1 MVMTGQGNR
10 KAVKKECRIS
20 ARITKSERNLLE
32 KEKARRKTKSDGRCL
47 VECLKESAKREE
59 QRKEKARDTGTV
71 KEEVRNLFDTNNL
84 VAKLYRYQMTH
95 EDAKQ
100 DKEFNE
106 LIETL
111 EEVGK
116 RLCDSVH

>member
-1 MVMTGQGNR
+1 MDRKGNR
-10 KAVKKECRIS
+10 KAVKKEYRIS
-20 ARITKSERNLLE
+20 ARITKKE
-32 KEKARRKTKSDGRCL
+32 KEKVRRKTKSDGRCI

-59 QRKEKARDTGTV
+59 QRKKRAREAGVV

>member
-1 MVMTGQGNR
+1 MERKGN
-10 KAVKKECRIS
+10 KKEVKKEYRIS
-20 ARITKSERNLLE
+20 ARITKKEKELLE
-32 KEKARRKTKSDGRCL
+32 KEKVRRKTKSDGRCI

-59 QRKEKARDTGTV
+59 QRKKRAREAGVV

>member
-1 MVMTGQGNR
+1 MERKGNR
-10 KAVKKECRIS
+10 KAVKKEYRIS
-20 ARITKSERNLLE
+20 ARITKKEKELLE
-32 KEKARRKTKSDGRCL
+32 KEKVRRKTKSDGRCI

-59 QRKEKARDTGTV
+59 QRKKRAREAGGV

>member
-1 MVMTGQGNR
+1 MVRQGNR
-10 KAVKKECRIS
+10 KAVKKEYRIS
-20 ARITKSERNLLE
+20 ARLTKREKELLE
-32 KEKARRKTKSDGRCL
+32 KEKARRKTKSDGRCI

-59 QRKEKARDTGTV
+59 QRKEKSRDGGIV

-95 EDAKQ
+95 EEARQ

-106 LIETL
+106 LIEML

-116 RLCDSVH
+116 HLCDSVH

>member
-1 MVMTGQGNR
+1 MVMAGQGNR

-71 KEEVRNLFDTNNL
+71 KEDV
-84 VAKLYRYQMTH
+84 
-95 EDAKQ
+95 
-100 DKEFNE
+100 
-106 LIETL
+106 
-111 EEVGK
+111 
-116 RLCDSVH
+116 SVYPVLL

>member
-1 MVMTGQGNR
+1 MARQGNR
-10 KAVKKECRIS
+10 KAVKKECRVS
-20 ARITKSERNLLE
+20 ARITKKEKELLE
-32 KEKARRKTKSDGRCL
+32 EEKIRRKIDNNGRCL
-47 VECLKESAKREE
+47 VACLKESAKREE
-59 QRKEKARDTGTV
+59 QRKKKARDTGTV

-95 EDAKQ
+95 EEAKQ
-100 DKEFNE
+100 DKEFHE